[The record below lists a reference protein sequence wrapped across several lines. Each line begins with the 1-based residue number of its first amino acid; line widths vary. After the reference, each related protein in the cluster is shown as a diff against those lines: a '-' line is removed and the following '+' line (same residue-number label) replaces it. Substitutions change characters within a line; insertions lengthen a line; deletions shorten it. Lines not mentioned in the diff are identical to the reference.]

1 MCRLLVVVACL
12 GMVDC
17 DAETLG
23 YVKKVK
29 YDALEKQIAKA
40 EADLNATRQQ
50 RSGFCRMRP

>member
-1 MCRLLVVVACL
+1 
-12 GMVDC
+12 MVGC